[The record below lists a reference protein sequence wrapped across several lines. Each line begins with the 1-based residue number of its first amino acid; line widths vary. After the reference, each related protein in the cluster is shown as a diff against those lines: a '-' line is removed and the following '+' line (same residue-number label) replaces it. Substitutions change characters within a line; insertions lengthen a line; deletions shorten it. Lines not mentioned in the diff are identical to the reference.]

1 MYPKRKDRFVAWAKD
16 MVEGATVD
24 RPRLTG
30 TRKRTKTGR
39 RRKRRTKRSNH
50 AKKE

>member
-30 TRKRTKTGR
+30 ARKRRKGKPKRR
-39 RRKRRTKRSNH
+39 RRKNN

>member
-30 TRKRTKTGR
+30 AKAQ
-39 RRKRRTKRSNH
+39 RKRRAKPKRRRRNN

>member
-30 TRKRTKTGR
+30 KTSR
-39 RRKRRTKRSNH
+39 RRKAKPKRRRKNN